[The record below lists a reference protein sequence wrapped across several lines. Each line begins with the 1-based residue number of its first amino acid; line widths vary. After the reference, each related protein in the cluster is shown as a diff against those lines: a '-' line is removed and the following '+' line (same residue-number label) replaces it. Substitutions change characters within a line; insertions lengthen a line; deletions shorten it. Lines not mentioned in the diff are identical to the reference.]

1 MIKWLVRDPQQ
12 VRVASSGCE
21 PREHRGLFLSE
32 DQGRSHGGRVG
43 PEQREAA
50 RLDFSH
56 PENVKG
62 VRRFPRGACVLGCV

>member
-1 MIKWLVRDPQQ
+1 M
-12 VRVASSGCE
+12 ASSGCE

-56 PENVKG
+56 PENVKAS
-62 VRRFPRGACVLGCV
+62 GASPVVHVCSVVSDSF